1 MKGKKK
7 DLVCKKKNIYIY
19 ILDLFLV
26 VKENDFIKKNQIGR
40 AHV

>member
-26 VKENDFIKKNQIGR
+26 VKENDFIKKNQICCL
-40 AHV
+40 

>member
-7 DLVCKKKNIYIY
+7 DLVCKKKKKK

-26 VKENDFIKKNQIGR
+26 VKENDFIKKNQICCL
-40 AHV
+40 